1 MPNAVYRQMIL
12 LSRANCE
19 ANAPTPTAVEN
30 LPLVEQFRRPA
41 VILSGAAGSPV
52 GPKQFDKAARMVF
65 HISVEMNTTF
75 TKQLK
80 TTAPVMGHMSN
91 WQRMSCRFGG
101 VGLKS

>member
-1 MPNAVYRQMIL
+1 MAAGWAAAEKLI
-12 LSRANCE
+12 
-19 ANAPTPTAVEN
+19 
-30 LPLVEQFRRPA
+30 LVERFGQPA
-41 VILSGAAGSPV
+41 VISSGATDRPV
-52 GPKQFDKAARMVF
+52 GLKRFDKAARMVF

-80 TTAPVMGHMSN
+80 TTAPVQGHMSC